1 MKIGIDARLYGT
13 YGRGIG
19 RYIQILIEQLEKLDH
34 KNEYAIFLSSNGWHE
49 YTPKNK
55 NFKKVHSDIRL
66 YTLKEQLQ
74 FPRIIA
80 KQKVDIMHF
89 PHFTVPLLYN
99 RPYVVTV
106 HDMII
111 HKFPTEYASTHH
123 PIIYKL
129 KLLGYKLTL
138 WHALKAAKHV
148 IAISKQTKQDILK
161 YYPALKTPLS
171 VIHHAIKTPASTETA
186 IESNVLTKWKLS
198 PLKYFFYVGAAYPH
212 KNLKHMIESFMES
225 LNTIPADTQFVIAGR
240 VDTFHKNV
248 QAWIKKNYPNNYQR
262 VQWVNQVS
270 DTELSV
276 LYTNSIALVYV
287 TQYEGFGLPVL
298 EAMAANTAVIASN
311 NSSLKEVAGPAG
323 YLVQSDNSADLQ
335 KALEELS
342 QNRELR
348 DSYIQ
353 KGREQLKKF
362 STKQMAYN
370 TWKCYQQIN

>member
-34 KNEYAIFLSSNGWHE
+34 ENEYSIFLSSNGWHE

-55 NFKKVHSDIRL
+55 NFKKVHADIRL
-66 YTLKEQLQ
+66 YTLKEQIQ
-74 FPRIIA
+74 FPKIIA
-80 KQKVDIMHF
+80 KQSVDIMHF

-99 RPYVVTV
+99 KPYVVTV

-123 PIIYKL
+123 PFIYKL

-148 IAISKQTKQDILK
+148 ITISKQTKQDILE
-161 YYPALKTPLS
+161 YYPTLKTPLS
-171 VIHHAIKTPASTETA
+171 VIHHAIKTPASAETA
-186 IESNVLTKWKLS
+186 IESNVLAKWNLS

>member
-1 MKIGIDARLYGT
+1 
-13 YGRGIG
+13 
-19 RYIQILIEQLEKLDH
+19 
-34 KNEYAIFLSSNGWHE
+34 
-49 YTPKNK
+49 
-55 NFKKVHSDIRL
+55 
-66 YTLKEQLQ
+66 
-74 FPRIIA
+74 
-80 KQKVDIMHF
+80 MHF

-99 RPYVVTV
+99 KPYVVTV

-123 PIIYKL
+123 PFIYKL

-148 IAISKQTKQDILK
+148 ITISKQTKQDILE
-161 YYPALKTPLS
+161 YYPTLKTPLS
-171 VIHHAIKTPASTETA
+171 VIHHAIKTPASAETA
-186 IESNVLTKWKLS
+186 IESNVLAKWNLS

-225 LNTIPADTQFVIAGR
+225 LNTIPRGTQFVIAGR
-240 VDTFHKNV
+240 VDKFHKNV
-248 QAWIKKNYPNNYQR
+248 QAWIKKNYSNNYQR
-262 VQWVNQVS
+262 VQWVDQVS
-270 DTELSV
+270 DTELSM

-335 KALEELS
+335 KALEKLS

-362 STKQMAYN
+362 STKQMGYN